1 MKILSVIIPLY
12 NSAKWLNKC
21 LDSVLAQNIDLKE
34 LEIICINDGS
44 PDNSADIAREYQT
57 KYPETFVVLDQ
68 ENQGPSGARNNGMRN
83 ATGKYLCFV
92 DPDDYLVPNVYW
104 RFIKQMED
112 ENLDM
117 LRFNFQRV
125 DENDNILPILAEDS
139 LFDYTPELMTG
150 SKFIANRLGV
160 GCHIWRYIYRTDVI
174 KGNNIWCFTG
184 DYYDDTPW
192 LPLVLMKVDR
202 MNICDVVAYNYLERT
217 DGLVKISNPKAIK
230 RKIDGQLLL
239 IQLLNNEM
247 ETITDD
253 GILSWYKN
261 MKAHSA
267 FSLLTMVACN
277 FYPDRKI
284 YIKKLKEL
292 RALPLKFNTKT
303 TKKSA
308 KKMKIVNFSVSLF
321 MFLIHLKNRK

>member
-12 NSAKWLNKC
+12 NSAQWLNKC

-44 PDNSADIAREYQT
+44 PDNSADIAREYHT
-57 KYPETFVVLDQ
+57 KYPDTFVVIDQ

-104 RFIKQMED
+104 QFVKQMEE

-125 DENDNILPILAEDS
+125 DENDVILPILAEDL

-150 SKFIANRLGV
+150 TKFIANRLGI
-160 GCHIWRYIYRTDVI
+160 GCHIWRYMYRTDII
-174 KGNNIWCFTG
+174 KSNNIWCFTG

-202 MNICDVVAYNYLERT
+202 MNVCDVVAYNYLERT
-217 DGLVKISNPKAIK
+217 DGLVKISNPNAIK

-239 IQLLNNEM
+239 LKLLNEEM
-247 ETITDD
+247 QSITDK
-253 GILSWYKN
+253 GVLSWYNN

-267 FSLLTMVACN
+267 FSLLAMVSCY
-277 FYPDRKI
+277 FYKDRDYFI
-284 YIKKLKEL
+284 MKLKEL
-292 RALPLKFNTKT
+292 NALPLKFNSRT
-303 TKKSA
+303 TKKTA
-308 KKMKIVNFSVSLF
+308 KKMKLVNFSVTLF
-321 MFLIHLKNRK
+321 MYLMNLKNRK

>member
-112 ENLDM
+112 ESLDM

-125 DENDNILPILAEDS
+125 DENDVILPVLVEDQM
-139 LFDYTPELMTG
+139 FDYTPRLMTG
-150 SKFIANRLGV
+150 SEFIANRLRT
-160 GCHIWRYIYRTDVI
+160 GCHIWRYVYRTEII
-174 KGNNIWCFTG
+174 KSNNIWCFTG

-192 LPLVLMKVDR
+192 LPLVLMKVKR
-202 MNICDVVAYNYLERT
+202 MNVCDVVAYNYLDRD
-217 DGLVKISNPKAIK
+217 DGLVNISNLKAIQ

-239 IQLLNNEM
+239 LKLLNEEM
-247 ETITDD
+247 QSITDK
-253 GILSWYKN
+253 GVLCWYNN
-261 MKAHSA
+261 MRTHSVI
-267 FSLLTMVACN
+267 SLLTMVACH
-277 FYPDRKI
+277 YYADRKI
-284 YIKKLKEL
+284 YLKKVNNLVKF
-292 RALPLKFNTKT
+292 PLVHNNKV
-303 TKKSA
+303 TKKA
-308 KKMKIVNFSVSLF
+308 LRKIRLTNISPLLY
-321 MFLIHLKNRK
+321 MFIIYLKNKK

>member
-112 ENLDM
+112 ESLDM

-125 DENDNILPILAEDS
+125 DEKDNILPILAEDK
-139 LFDYTPELMTG
+139 LFDYTPRLMSG
-150 SKFIANRLGV
+150 IDFISDRLRT
-160 GCHIWRYIYRTDVI
+160 GCHIWRYMYRTDII
-174 KGNNIWCFTG
+174 KNNNIWCFTG

-192 LPLVLMKVDR
+192 LPLVLMKADR
-202 MNICDVVAYNYLERT
+202 INVSDVIAYNYLERI
-217 DGLVKISNPKAIK
+217 DGLVKISTPNAIA
-230 RKIDGQLLL
+230 RKKDGQLLL
-239 IQLLNNEM
+239 LKLLNNEM
-247 ETITDD
+247 ETISDER
-253 GILSWYKN
+253 ILSWYNN

-267 FSLLTMVACN
+267 LSLLIMVSSY
-277 FYPDRKI
+277 FYGDRKI
-284 YIKKLKEL
+284 YIDKLKEL
-292 RALPLKFNTKT
+292 NALPLKFKKNTNKKT
-303 TKKSA
+303 A
-308 KKMKIVNFSVSLF
+308 RKMKLVNFNVSFF
-321 MFLIHLKNRK
+321 MFLMNLKNKK

>member
-12 NSAKWLNKC
+12 NSAQWLNKC
-21 LDSVLAQNIDLKE
+21 LDSVLSQNIDLKE
-34 LEIICINDGS
+34 LEIICVNDGS

-125 DENDNILPILAEDS
+125 DENDNILPILAEDL

-150 SKFIANRLGV
+150 SKFIANRLGI
-160 GCHIWRYIYRTDVI
+160 GCNIWRYIYRTDII
-174 KGNNIWCFTG
+174 KCNNIWCFTG

-192 LPLVLMKVDR
+192 LPLVLMMGER

-277 FYPDRKI
+277 FYTDRKI

-321 MFLIHLKNRK
+321 MFLIHLKKRK

>member
-44 PDNSADIAREYQT
+44 TDNSADIAREYQT

-104 RFIKQMED
+104 RFIKQMGD

-239 IQLLNNEM
+239 LKLLNNEM
-247 ETITDD
+247 ETINDY
-253 GILSWYKN
+253 GILAWYKN

-267 FSLLTMVACN
+267 FSLLTMVACY
-277 FYPDRKI
+277 FYDVRNV

-292 RALPLKFNTKT
+292 NALPLIFNNKT

-308 KKMKIVNFSVSLF
+308 KKMKLVNFSVSLF
-321 MFLIHLKNRK
+321 MYLMNLKNKN